1 MVGILYLAYKYDCE
15 LKLAEAVLYAIDN
28 NQPLS
33 LNHFESQY
41 KQKTI
46 SIPTLKVI
54 QHNLSEYDE
63 LIKEA
68 L

>member
-1 MVGILYLAYKYDCE
+1 MKGYISRGLRALYYSVMSKNGLPKWGI
-15 LKLAEAVLYAIDN
+15 N
-28 NQPLS
+28 
-33 LNHFESQY
+33 
-41 KQKTI
+41 TI
-46 SIPTLKVI
+46 NFSGQLKVI